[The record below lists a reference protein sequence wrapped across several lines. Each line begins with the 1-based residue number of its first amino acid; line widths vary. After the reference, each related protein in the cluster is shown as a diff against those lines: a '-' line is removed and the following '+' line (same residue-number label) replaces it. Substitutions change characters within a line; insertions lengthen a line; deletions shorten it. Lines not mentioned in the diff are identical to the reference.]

1 MSVGGVGAA
10 GGSAG
15 AGAAAGGV
23 GAAGGC
29 GGSSPVGASGGE
41 GVTPTGGE
49 GTSTKDISDA
59 GDKAGNTYNITQIQN
74 NTMFTNMSTQ
84 DSMELYSCVQQ
95 PQESNEMDLQKLI
108 ELMMIMKLLESMN
121 ESSSGGFST
130 TA

>member
-29 GGSSPVGASGGE
+29 GGSSPGGASGAE
-41 GVTPTGGE
+41 GVTPSGGE

-59 GDKAGNTYNITQIQN
+59 GDKAGDTHNITQVQN

-84 DSMELYSCVQQ
+84 DSVELYSCVQKSQ
-95 PQESNEMDLQKLI
+95 SCEMDLQKLI

-121 ESSSGGFST
+121 EGSSGGFST